1 MASSLQA
8 LQDQY
13 FYLTQNLSDLKDK
26 CETQDQVD
34 ALLAQYA
41 ASRSNYFSC
50 INKTLQDD
58 DPDVTTLVQQMNTEQ
73 KSLKTAVSQL
83 GDIATVINVI
93 TEAVKVGTKLAS
105 IL

>member
-26 CETQDQVD
+26 CQTQDQVD

-58 DPDVTTLVQQMNTEQ
+58 DPNVATLVQQMNTEQ
-73 KSLKTAVSQL
+73 KSLKAAISQL

-105 IL
+105 VL